1 MLRESSDP
9 QAVDASRASGLR
21 REPRVTGAYT
31 LVHSLFYRNV
41 PAVSMG
47 TKKH

>member
-9 QAVDASRASGLR
+9 QAVDGSRASGLGW
-21 REPRVTGAYT
+21 EPRVIGTDT
-31 LVHSLFYRNV
+31 LVHSMFYRNV